1 MLTIDFETYWDK
13 DFSLSKMTTESYIRD
28 PQFEV
33 IGVSIK
39 KDDGPIEWVSGDDQT
54 IKQALLER
62 GAQNDVCV
70 AHNAAFDMAI
80 MNWRYGIRPRVIVDT
95 LSMARPIT
103 GLTVGGSL
111 RALGEY
117 FGIGEK
123 GTEVYNTQGKHRKD
137 FTSEEL
143 ERYGRYCQQDVNL
156 TYQLLQKLLP
166 LSTAQEMYLID
177 LTIRMFTEPVLQ
189 LNAELLETHLKKV
202 KADKQALLDSV
213 AHGDRSAFMSNDK
226 FAELL
231 RAEGV
236 EPPTK
241 VSEKTG
247 KTAYAFAKTD
257 AGFQALLDHP
267 NERVQAL
274 ASARLGLKSTLEETR
289 TQAFLDIARRG
300 PMPVM
305 LNYYGAANTGRFSG
319 GDGTNPQNLPRGG
332 ALREAI
338 CPPEG
343 YTLVACDSSQI
354 EARTLAWF
362 AGQTDLIKAF
372 ANGEDIYSKFASSVY
387 GKPINKHEHPE
398 ERHVGKTC
406 LAADTEVLTNHGWK
420 RIMDVTTDDLLWDG
434 EEWVK
439 HNGVIEQGTK
449 STLSFCGVTAT
460 PDHLCWTGTKFE
472 PWNALIGSPLFQSA
486 LRSATVPCSYLYDVP
501 DVVHYRIKHAV
512 VAVYDIADAGP
523 RNRFTIRTALGPM
536 IVHNCILGLGYGTGA
551 AKLQHAL
558 ANGFIKVNLP
568 AAECERIVKLY
579 RSQYDTIPRLWKDC
593 QNAITNMFNGYDS
606 TVGVAIRLPVSGA
619 DHTILLPNG
628 MKLRYPDLKCET
640 NDRGFP
646 EYSYQ
651 KKRFRARLY
660 GGALTENLIQSLA
673 RIIVAYQ
680 MCKIKQELDKTCKAK
695 ADGKIRRV
703 VHMVHDEVIVVVPD
717 EEAQEVKH
725 MMETIM
731 STPPKWAPTLPV
743 SCEAGLGK
751 TYGEA
756 K

>member
-95 LSMARPIT
+95 LSMSRPIT
-103 GLTVGGSL
+103 GLSVGGSL

-137 FTSEEL
+137 FTPEEL

-189 LNAELLETHLKKV
+189 LNAELLETHLEKV
-202 KADKQALLDSV
+202 RAGKQALLDSV
-213 AHGDRSAFMSNDK
+213 SHGDRSAFMSNDK

-257 AGFQALLDHP
+257 AGFQALLSHP

-305 LNYYGAANTGRFSG
+305 LNYYGAANTGRMSG

-362 AGQTDLIKAF
+362 AGQTDLVEAF

-406 LAADTEVLTNHGWK
+406 
-420 RIMDVTTDDLLWDG
+420 
-434 EEWVK
+434 
-439 HNGVIEQGTK
+439 
-449 STLSFCGVTAT
+449 
-460 PDHLCWTGTKFE
+460 
-472 PWNALIGSPLFQSA
+472 
-486 LRSATVPCSYLYDVP
+486 
-501 DVVHYRIKHAV
+501 
-512 VAVYDIADAGP
+512 
-523 RNRFTIRTALGPM
+523 
-536 IVHNCILGLGYGTGA
+536 ILGLGYGTGA
-551 AKLQHAL
+551 LKLQHAL

>member
-1 MLTIDFETYWDK
+1 MLAIDFETYWDK

-39 KDDGPIEWVSGDDQT
+39 KDNGPIEWVSGDDQI

-177 LTIRMFTEPVLQ
+177 LTIRMFTEPVHQ

-300 PMPVM
+300 PMPIG
-305 LNYYGAANTGRFSG
+305 LKYYGAVNTGRMSG
-319 GDGTNPQNLPRGG
+319 FDGNPQNLPRGG
-332 ALREAI
+332 ALRDAI

-362 AGQTDLIKAF
+362 AGQTDLVKAF

-406 LAADTEVLTNHGWK
+406 
-420 RIMDVTTDDLLWDG
+420 
-434 EEWVK
+434 
-439 HNGVIEQGTK
+439 
-449 STLSFCGVTAT
+449 
-460 PDHLCWTGTKFE
+460 
-472 PWNALIGSPLFQSA
+472 
-486 LRSATVPCSYLYDVP
+486 
-501 DVVHYRIKHAV
+501 
-512 VAVYDIADAGP
+512 
-523 RNRFTIRTALGPM
+523 
-536 IVHNCILGLGYGTGA
+536 ILGLGFGTGA
-551 AKLQHAL
+551 VKLKHAL
-558 ANGFIKVNLP
+558 ANGFIKVDLP
-568 AAECERIVKLY
+568 QSECDRIVKLY
-579 RSQYDTIPRLWKDC
+579 RSQYDAIPRLWKAC
-593 QNAITNMFNGYDS
+593 QTAIDNMYNGYDT
-606 TVGVAIRLPVSGA
+606 TVGVGVALHVSGS
-619 DHTILLPNG
+619 DHTITLPNG
-628 MKLRYPDLKCET
+628 MKLRYPGLKCET
-640 NDRGFP
+640 NERGFP
-646 EYSYQ
+646 EYTYQ
-651 KKRFRARLY
+651 KMRFRSRLY
-660 GGALTENLIQSLA
+660 GPYLVENLVQSLA

>member
-137 FTSEEL
+137 FTPEEL

-189 LNAELLETHLKKV
+189 LNAELLETHLEKV

-257 AGFQALLDHP
+257 AGFQALLNHP

-305 LNYYGAANTGRFSG
+305 LNYYGAANTGRMSG

-406 LAADTEVLTNHGWK
+406 
-420 RIMDVTTDDLLWDG
+420 
-434 EEWVK
+434 
-439 HNGVIEQGTK
+439 
-449 STLSFCGVTAT
+449 
-460 PDHLCWTGTKFE
+460 
-472 PWNALIGSPLFQSA
+472 
-486 LRSATVPCSYLYDVP
+486 
-501 DVVHYRIKHAV
+501 
-512 VAVYDIADAGP
+512 
-523 RNRFTIRTALGPM
+523 
-536 IVHNCILGLGYGTGA
+536 ILGLGYGTGA

-593 QNAITNMFNGYDS
+593 QNAITNMFNGYSS
-606 TVGVAIRLPVSGA
+606 TVGVAVQLPVSGA
-619 DHTILLPNG
+619 DHTITLPNG
-628 MKLRYPDLKCET
+628 MKLRYPDLQCET
-640 NDRGFP
+640 NERGFV
-646 EYSYQ
+646 EYTYQ
-651 KKRFRARLY
+651 KKRFRAKLY
-660 GGALTENLIQSLA
+660 GGSLTENLIQSLA

-680 MCKIKQELDKTCKAK
+680 MCKIKQELDKACKAK

-717 EEAQEVKH
+717 EEAQEVKG

>member
-13 DFSLSKMTTESYIRD
+13 DFSLSKMTTESYIRA

-39 KDDGPIEWVSGDDQT
+39 KDNGPIEWVSGDDQI

-95 LSMARPIT
+95 LSMSRPIT
-103 GLTVGGSL
+103 GLSVGGSL

-137 FTSEEL
+137 FTPEEL

-189 LNAELLETHLKKV
+189 LNSELLETHLEKV

-305 LNYYGAANTGRFSG
+305 LNYYGAANTGRMSG

-362 AGQTDLIKAF
+362 AGQNDLVEAF

-406 LAADTEVLTNHGWK
+406 
-420 RIMDVTTDDLLWDG
+420 
-434 EEWVK
+434 
-439 HNGVIEQGTK
+439 
-449 STLSFCGVTAT
+449 
-460 PDHLCWTGTKFE
+460 
-472 PWNALIGSPLFQSA
+472 
-486 LRSATVPCSYLYDVP
+486 
-501 DVVHYRIKHAV
+501 
-512 VAVYDIADAGP
+512 
-523 RNRFTIRTALGPM
+523 
-536 IVHNCILGLGYGTGA
+536 ILGLGYGTGA
-551 AKLQHAL
+551 LKLHNAL
-558 ANGFIKVNLP
+558 ANGFIKVYMP
-568 AAECERIVKLY
+568 QAECDRIVKLY
-579 RSQYDTIPRLWKDC
+579 RSQYDAIPRLWKDC
-593 QNAITNMFNGYDS
+593 QNAIANMYNGYDS

>member
-39 KDDGPIEWVSGDDQT
+39 KDNGPIEWVSGDDQI

-95 LSMARPIT
+95 LSMSRPIT
-103 GLTVGGSL
+103 GLSVGGSL

-137 FTSEEL
+137 FTPEEL

-189 LNAELLETHLKKV
+189 LNSELLETHLEKV

-257 AGFQALLDHP
+257 AGFQALLGHP

-305 LNYYGAANTGRFSG
+305 LNYYGAANTGRMSG

-362 AGQTDLIKAF
+362 AGQNDLVEAF

-406 LAADTEVLTNHGWK
+406 
-420 RIMDVTTDDLLWDG
+420 
-434 EEWVK
+434 
-439 HNGVIEQGTK
+439 
-449 STLSFCGVTAT
+449 
-460 PDHLCWTGTKFE
+460 
-472 PWNALIGSPLFQSA
+472 
-486 LRSATVPCSYLYDVP
+486 
-501 DVVHYRIKHAV
+501 
-512 VAVYDIADAGP
+512 
-523 RNRFTIRTALGPM
+523 
-536 IVHNCILGLGYGTGA
+536 ILGLGYGTGA
-551 AKLQHAL
+551 LKLHNAL

>member
-13 DFSLSKMTTESYIRD
+13 DFSLSKMTTESYIRA

-39 KDDGPIEWVSGDDQT
+39 KDNGPIEWVSGDDQI

-95 LSMARPIT
+95 LSMSRPIT
-103 GLTVGGSL
+103 GLSVGGSL

-137 FTSEEL
+137 FTPEEL

-189 LNAELLETHLKKV
+189 LNSELLETHLEKV

-305 LNYYGAANTGRFSG
+305 LNYYGAANTGRFCVT
-319 GDGTNPQNLPRGG
+319 GDTQIMVLRDNIIHEI
-332 ALREAI
+332 ALSE
-338 CPPEG
+338 
-343 YTLVACDSSQI
+343 LKD
-354 EARTLAWF
+354 
-362 AGQTDLIKAF
+362 
-372 ANGEDIYSKFASSVY
+372 
-387 GKPINKHEHPE
+387 
-398 ERHVGKTC
+398 
-406 LAADTEVLTNHGWK
+406 
-420 RIMDVTTDDLLWDG
+420 DDLVWDG
-434 EEWVK
+434 EEFVV
-439 HNGVIEQGTK
+439 HGGLVCRGEREVMEYQGIV
-449 STLSFCGVTAT
+449 GT
-460 PDHLCWTGTKFE
+460 PDHRVFVEENHGTEGPITLFE
-472 PWNALIGSPLFQSA
+472 ASLGGYTLEAAGSPVSPREQVDPTDSA
-486 LRSATVPCSYLYDVP
+486 R
-501 DVVHYRIKHAV
+501 
-512 VAVYDIADAGP
+512 
-523 RNRFTIRTALGPM
+523 
-536 IVHNCILGLGYGTGA
+536 
-551 AKLQHAL
+551 
-558 ANGFIKVNLP
+558 
-568 AAECERIVKLY
+568 
-579 RSQYDTIPRLWKDC
+579 
-593 QNAITNMFNGYDS
+593 
-606 TVGVAIRLPVSGA
+606 
-619 DHTILLPNG
+619 
-628 MKLRYPDLKCET
+628 
-640 NDRGFP
+640 RGD
-646 EYSYQ
+646 Q
-651 KKRFRARLY
+651 Q
-660 GGALTENLIQSLA
+660 T
-673 RIIVAYQ
+673 
-680 MCKIKQELDKTCKAK
+680 
-695 ADGKIRRV
+695 
-703 VHMVHDEVIVVVPD
+703 DEG
-717 EEAQEVKH
+717 
-725 MMETIM
+725 
-731 STPPKWAPTLPV
+731 TLP
-743 SCEAGLGK
+743 L
-751 TYGEA
+751 
-756 K
+756 

>member
-1 MLTIDFETYWDK
+1 
-13 DFSLSKMTTESYIRD
+13 MTKFCQESGQRRVALVYDILNC
-28 PQFEV
+28 
-33 IGVSIK
+33 
-39 KDDGPIEWVSGDDQT
+39 GP
-54 IKQALLER
+54 R
-62 GAQNDVCV
+62 NRFV
-70 AHNAAFDMAI
+70 ANGKLIHN
-80 MNWRYGIRPRVIVDT
+80 
-95 LSMARPIT
+95 
-103 GLTVGGSL
+103 
-111 RALGEY
+111 
-117 FGIGEK
+117 
-123 GTEVYNTQGKHRKD
+123 
-137 FTSEEL
+137 
-143 ERYGRYCQQDVNL
+143 
-156 TYQLLQKLLP
+156 
-166 LSTAQEMYLID
+166 
-177 LTIRMFTEPVLQ
+177 
-189 LNAELLETHLKKV
+189 
-202 KADKQALLDSV
+202 
-213 AHGDRSAFMSNDK
+213 
-226 FAELL
+226 
-231 RAEGV
+231 
-236 EPPTK
+236 
-241 VSEKTG
+241 
-247 KTAYAFAKTD
+247 
-257 AGFQALLDHP
+257 
-267 NERVQAL
+267 
-274 ASARLGLKSTLEETR
+274 
-289 TQAFLDIARRG
+289 
-300 PMPVM
+300 
-305 LNYYGAANTGRFSG
+305 SG

-362 AGQTDLIKAF
+362 AGQNDLVEAF

-406 LAADTEVLTNHGWK
+406 
-420 RIMDVTTDDLLWDG
+420 
-434 EEWVK
+434 
-439 HNGVIEQGTK
+439 
-449 STLSFCGVTAT
+449 
-460 PDHLCWTGTKFE
+460 
-472 PWNALIGSPLFQSA
+472 
-486 LRSATVPCSYLYDVP
+486 
-501 DVVHYRIKHAV
+501 
-512 VAVYDIADAGP
+512 
-523 RNRFTIRTALGPM
+523 
-536 IVHNCILGLGYGTGA
+536 ILGLGYGTGA
-551 AKLQHAL
+551 LKLHNAL
-558 ANGFIKVNLP
+558 ANGFIKVNMP
-568 AAECERIVKLY
+568 QAECDRIVKLY
-579 RSQYDTIPRLWKDC
+579 RSQYDAIPRLWKDC
-593 QNAITNMFNGYDS
+593 QNAIANMYNGYDS

>member
-137 FTSEEL
+137 FTPEEL

-189 LNAELLETHLKKV
+189 LNSELLETHLEKV

-213 AHGDRSAFMSNDK
+213 SHGDRSAFMSNDK

-257 AGFQALLDHP
+257 AGFQALLSHP

-398 ERHVGKTC
+398 ERHVGKT
-406 LAADTEVLTNHGWK
+406 
-420 RIMDVTTDDLLWDG
+420 
-434 EEWVK
+434 
-439 HNGVIEQGTK
+439 
-449 STLSFCGVTAT
+449 
-460 PDHLCWTGTKFE
+460 
-472 PWNALIGSPLFQSA
+472 
-486 LRSATVPCSYLYDVP
+486 
-501 DVVHYRIKHAV
+501 
-512 VAVYDIADAGP
+512 
-523 RNRFTIRTALGPM
+523 
-536 IVHNCILGLGYGTGA
+536 CILGLGYGTGA

>member
-305 LNYYGAANTGRFSG
+305 LNYYGAANTGRMSG

-362 AGQTDLIKAF
+362 AGQNDLVEAF

-406 LAADTEVLTNHGWK
+406 
-420 RIMDVTTDDLLWDG
+420 
-434 EEWVK
+434 
-439 HNGVIEQGTK
+439 
-449 STLSFCGVTAT
+449 
-460 PDHLCWTGTKFE
+460 
-472 PWNALIGSPLFQSA
+472 
-486 LRSATVPCSYLYDVP
+486 
-501 DVVHYRIKHAV
+501 
-512 VAVYDIADAGP
+512 
-523 RNRFTIRTALGPM
+523 
-536 IVHNCILGLGYGTGA
+536 ILGLGYGTGA
-551 AKLQHAL
+551 LKLHNAL

-579 RSQYDTIPRLWKDC
+579 RSQYDTIPRLWKAC

>member
-28 PQFEV
+28 PQFDV

-137 FTSEEL
+137 FTPEEL

-189 LNAELLETHLKKV
+189 LNAELLETHLEKV
-202 KADKQALLDSV
+202 RAGKQALLDSV
-213 AHGDRSAFMSNDK
+213 SHGDRSAFMSNDK

-257 AGFQALLDHP
+257 AGFQALLSHP

-406 LAADTEVLTNHGWK
+406 
-420 RIMDVTTDDLLWDG
+420 
-434 EEWVK
+434 
-439 HNGVIEQGTK
+439 
-449 STLSFCGVTAT
+449 
-460 PDHLCWTGTKFE
+460 
-472 PWNALIGSPLFQSA
+472 
-486 LRSATVPCSYLYDVP
+486 
-501 DVVHYRIKHAV
+501 
-512 VAVYDIADAGP
+512 
-523 RNRFTIRTALGPM
+523 
-536 IVHNCILGLGYGTGA
+536 ILGLGYGTGA

-593 QNAITNMFNGYDS
+593 QNAITNMFNGYSS
-606 TVGVAIRLPVSGA
+606 TVGVAVQLPVSGA
-619 DHTILLPNG
+619 DHTITLPNG
-628 MKLRYPDLKCET
+628 MKLRYPDLQCET
-640 NDRGFP
+640 NERGFA
-646 EYSYQ
+646 EYTYQ
-651 KKRFRARLY
+651 KKRFRAKLY
-660 GGALTENLIQSLA
+660 GGSLTENLIQSLA

-680 MCKIKQELDKTCKAK
+680 MCKIKQELDKACKAK

-717 EEAQEVKH
+717 EEAQEVKG

>member
-39 KDDGPIEWVSGDDQT
+39 KDNGPIEWVSGDDQI

-189 LNAELLETHLKKV
+189 LNSELLETHLEKV

-213 AHGDRSAFMSNDK
+213 SHGDRSAFMSNDK

-257 AGFQALLDHP
+257 AGFQALLSHP

-398 ERHVGKTC
+398 ERHVGKT
-406 LAADTEVLTNHGWK
+406 
-420 RIMDVTTDDLLWDG
+420 
-434 EEWVK
+434 
-439 HNGVIEQGTK
+439 
-449 STLSFCGVTAT
+449 
-460 PDHLCWTGTKFE
+460 
-472 PWNALIGSPLFQSA
+472 
-486 LRSATVPCSYLYDVP
+486 
-501 DVVHYRIKHAV
+501 
-512 VAVYDIADAGP
+512 
-523 RNRFTIRTALGPM
+523 
-536 IVHNCILGLGYGTGA
+536 CILGLGYGTGA

>member
-1 MLTIDFETYWDK
+1 MITIDFETYWDK
-13 DFSLSKMTTESYIRD
+13 DFSLSKMTTEAYIRD
-28 PQFEV
+28 PRFEI
-33 IGVSIK
+33 IGFCIK
-39 KDDGPIEWVSGDDQT
+39 KDDGPIHWVPGTSKASMKRVLIQC
-54 IKQALLER
+54 
-62 GAQNDVCV
+62 DVPNETCI

-80 MNWRYGIRPRVIVDT
+80 MNWILGIRPRVIVDT
-95 LSMARPIT
+95 LSLARPIT

-117 FGIGEK
+117 FGIGVK
-123 GTEVYNTQGKHRKD
+123 GTEVYNTVGKRRAD
-137 FTSEEL
+137 FTDEEL
-143 ERYGRYCQQDVNL
+143 QRFGEYCKQDVNL
-156 TYQLLQKLLP
+156 TYQLFQRLLP
-166 LSTAQEMYLID
+166 LTTAQEMYLID
-177 LTIRMFTEPVLQ
+177 LTIRMFTEPVLE
-189 LNAELLETHLKKV
+189 LNAELLETHLNKV
-202 KADKQALLDSV
+202 KAEKQELLDSV

-257 AGFQALLDHP
+257 AGFQALLSHP

-274 ASARLGLKSTLEETR
+274 AGARLGLKSTLEETR

-362 AGQTDLIKAF
+362 AGQTDLVKAF

-420 RIMDVTTDDLLWDG
+420 RIVDVTTDDLLWDG

-439 HNGVIEQGTK
+439 HNGVIEQGMK
-449 STLSFCGVTAT
+449 STLSFCGITAT

-472 PWNALIGSPLFQSA
+472 PWQTLIGDSTLFQLALSSACLPCLDLPDTSQKVGGPTDGNPTASA
-486 LRSATVPCSYLYDVP
+486 LAAG
-501 DVVHYRIKHAV
+501 K
-512 VAVYDIADAGP
+512 DA
-523 RNRFTIRTALGPM
+523 
-536 IVHNCILGLGYGTGA
+536 
-551 AKLQHAL
+551 
-558 ANGFIKVNLP
+558 
-568 AAECERIVKLY
+568 
-579 RSQYDTIPRLWKDC
+579 
-593 QNAITNMFNGYDS
+593 
-606 TVGVAIRLPVSGA
+606 
-619 DHTILLPNG
+619 
-628 MKLRYPDLKCET
+628 
-640 NDRGFP
+640 
-646 EYSYQ
+646 
-651 KKRFRARLY
+651 
-660 GGALTENLIQSLA
+660 
-673 RIIVAYQ
+673 
-680 MCKIKQELDKTCKAK
+680 
-695 ADGKIRRV
+695 
-703 VHMVHDEVIVVVPD
+703 
-717 EEAQEVKH
+717 
-725 MMETIM
+725 
-731 STPPKWAPTLPV
+731 
-743 SCEAGLGK
+743 
-751 TYGEA
+751 
-756 K
+756 

>member
-39 KDDGPIEWVSGDDQT
+39 KDNGPIEWVSGDDQT

-137 FTSEEL
+137 FTPEEL

-189 LNAELLETHLKKV
+189 LNAELLETHLDKV
-202 KADKQALLDSV
+202 RAGKQALLDSV
-213 AHGDRSAFMSNDK
+213 SHGDRSAFMSNDK

-257 AGFQALLDHP
+257 AGFQALLSHP

-406 LAADTEVLTNHGWK
+406 
-420 RIMDVTTDDLLWDG
+420 
-434 EEWVK
+434 
-439 HNGVIEQGTK
+439 
-449 STLSFCGVTAT
+449 
-460 PDHLCWTGTKFE
+460 
-472 PWNALIGSPLFQSA
+472 
-486 LRSATVPCSYLYDVP
+486 
-501 DVVHYRIKHAV
+501 
-512 VAVYDIADAGP
+512 
-523 RNRFTIRTALGPM
+523 
-536 IVHNCILGLGYGTGA
+536 ILGLGYGTGA

-593 QNAITNMFNGYDS
+593 QNAITNMFNGYSS
-606 TVGVAIRLPVSGA
+606 TVGVAVQLPVSGA
-619 DHTILLPNG
+619 DHTITLPNG
-628 MKLRYPDLKCET
+628 MKLRYPDLQCET
-640 NDRGFP
+640 NERGFA
-646 EYSYQ
+646 EYTYQ
-651 KKRFRARLY
+651 KKRFRAKLY
-660 GGALTENLIQSLA
+660 GGSLTENLIQSLA

-680 MCKIKQELDKTCKAK
+680 MCKIKQELDKACKAK

-717 EEAQEVKH
+717 EEAQEVKG

>member
-137 FTSEEL
+137 FTPEEL

-156 TYQLLQKLLP
+156 TYQLLRKLLP

-189 LNAELLETHLKKV
+189 LNAELLETHLEKV
-202 KADKQALLDSV
+202 RAGKQALLDSV
-213 AHGDRSAFMSNDK
+213 SHGDRSAFMSNDK

-257 AGFQALLDHP
+257 AGFQALLSHP

-406 LAADTEVLTNHGWK
+406 
-420 RIMDVTTDDLLWDG
+420 
-434 EEWVK
+434 
-439 HNGVIEQGTK
+439 
-449 STLSFCGVTAT
+449 
-460 PDHLCWTGTKFE
+460 
-472 PWNALIGSPLFQSA
+472 
-486 LRSATVPCSYLYDVP
+486 
-501 DVVHYRIKHAV
+501 
-512 VAVYDIADAGP
+512 
-523 RNRFTIRTALGPM
+523 
-536 IVHNCILGLGYGTGA
+536 ILGLGYGTGA

-593 QNAITNMFNGYDS
+593 QNAITNMFNGYSS
-606 TVGVAIRLPVSGA
+606 TVGVAVQLPVSGA
-619 DHTILLPNG
+619 DHTITLPNG
-628 MKLRYPDLKCET
+628 MKLRYPDLQCET
-640 NDRGFP
+640 NERGFA
-646 EYSYQ
+646 EYTYQ
-651 KKRFRARLY
+651 KKRFRAKLY
-660 GGALTENLIQSLA
+660 GGSLTENLIQSLA

-680 MCKIKQELDKTCKAK
+680 MCKIKQELDKACKAK

>member
-137 FTSEEL
+137 FTPEEL

-189 LNAELLETHLKKV
+189 LNAELLETHLEKV
-202 KADKQALLDSV
+202 RAGKQALLDSV
-213 AHGDRSAFMSNDK
+213 SHGDRSAFMSNDK

-257 AGFQALLDHP
+257 AGFQALLSHP

-398 ERHVGKTC
+398 ERHVGKT
-406 LAADTEVLTNHGWK
+406 
-420 RIMDVTTDDLLWDG
+420 
-434 EEWVK
+434 
-439 HNGVIEQGTK
+439 
-449 STLSFCGVTAT
+449 
-460 PDHLCWTGTKFE
+460 
-472 PWNALIGSPLFQSA
+472 
-486 LRSATVPCSYLYDVP
+486 
-501 DVVHYRIKHAV
+501 
-512 VAVYDIADAGP
+512 
-523 RNRFTIRTALGPM
+523 
-536 IVHNCILGLGYGTGA
+536 CILGLGYGTGA

-717 EEAQEVKH
+717 EEAQEVKR
-725 MMETIM
+725 MMETTM

>member
-1 MLTIDFETYWDK
+1 MITIDFETYWDK
-13 DFSLSKMTTESYIRD
+13 DFSLSKMTTEAYIRD
-28 PQFEV
+28 PRFEI
-33 IGVSIK
+33 IGFCIK
-39 KDDGPIEWVSGDDQT
+39 KDDGPIHWVPGTSKASMKRVLIQC
-54 IKQALLER
+54 
-62 GAQNDVCV
+62 DVPNETCI

-80 MNWRYGIRPRVIVDT
+80 MNWILGIRPRVIVDT

-123 GTEVYNTQGKHRKD
+123 GTEVYNTVGKRRTD
-137 FTSEEL
+137 FTDEEL
-143 ERYGRYCQQDVNL
+143 QRFGEYCKQDVNL
-156 TYQLLQKLLP
+156 TYQLFQKLLP
-166 LSTAQEMYLID
+166 LTTAQEMYLID
-177 LTIRMFTEPVLQ
+177 LTIRMFTEPVLE
-189 LNAELLETHLKKV
+189 LNAELLETHLNKV
-202 KADKQALLDSV
+202 KAEKQELLDSV

-257 AGFQALLDHP
+257 AGFQALLSHP

-274 ASARLGLKSTLEETR
+274 AGARLGLKSTLEETR

-362 AGQTDLIKAF
+362 AGQTDLVKAF

-398 ERHVGKTC
+398 ERHVGKT
-406 LAADTEVLTNHGWK
+406 
-420 RIMDVTTDDLLWDG
+420 
-434 EEWVK
+434 
-439 HNGVIEQGTK
+439 
-449 STLSFCGVTAT
+449 
-460 PDHLCWTGTKFE
+460 
-472 PWNALIGSPLFQSA
+472 
-486 LRSATVPCSYLYDVP
+486 
-501 DVVHYRIKHAV
+501 
-512 VAVYDIADAGP
+512 
-523 RNRFTIRTALGPM
+523 
-536 IVHNCILGLGYGTGA
+536 CILGLGYGTGA

-593 QNAITNMFNGYDS
+593 QNAITNMYNGFNS
-606 TVGVAIRLPVSGA
+606 TVGVAVQLPVSGA
-619 DHTILLPNG
+619 DHTVTLPNG
-628 MKLRYPDLKCET
+628 MKLRYPDLQCGT
-640 NDRGFP
+640 NERGYP

-660 GGALTENLIQSLA
+660 GGSLTENLIQSLA
-673 RIIVAYQ
+673 RIIVSYQ
-680 MCKIKQELDKTCKAK
+680 MCRIKQELDKTNKAK

-717 EEAQEVKH
+717 EEAQDVKA
-725 MMETIM
+725 MMERVM
-731 STPPKWAPTLPV
+731 SAPPKWAPTLPV

>member
-13 DFSLSKMTTESYIRD
+13 DFSLSKMTTESYIRA

-39 KDDGPIEWVSGDDQT
+39 KDNGPIEWVSGDDQI

-95 LSMARPIT
+95 LSMSRPIT
-103 GLTVGGSL
+103 GLSVGGSL

-137 FTSEEL
+137 FTPEEL

-189 LNAELLETHLKKV
+189 LNSELLETHLEKV

-305 LNYYGAANTGRFSG
+305 LNYYGAANTGRMSG

-362 AGQTDLIKAF
+362 AGQNDLVEAF

-406 LAADTEVLTNHGWK
+406 
-420 RIMDVTTDDLLWDG
+420 
-434 EEWVK
+434 
-439 HNGVIEQGTK
+439 
-449 STLSFCGVTAT
+449 
-460 PDHLCWTGTKFE
+460 
-472 PWNALIGSPLFQSA
+472 
-486 LRSATVPCSYLYDVP
+486 
-501 DVVHYRIKHAV
+501 
-512 VAVYDIADAGP
+512 
-523 RNRFTIRTALGPM
+523 
-536 IVHNCILGLGYGTGA
+536 ILGLGYGTGA
-551 AKLQHAL
+551 LKLHNAL
-558 ANGFIKVNLP
+558 ANGFIKVNMP
-568 AAECERIVKLY
+568 QAECDRIVKLY
-579 RSQYDTIPRLWKDC
+579 RSQYDAIPRLWKDC
-593 QNAITNMFNGYDS
+593 QNAIANMYNGYDS

-640 NDRGFP
+640 SDRGFP

>member
-39 KDDGPIEWVSGDDQT
+39 KDDGPIEWVSGDDQI

-95 LSMARPIT
+95 LSMSRPIT
-103 GLTVGGSL
+103 GLSVGGSL

-137 FTSEEL
+137 FTPEEL

-189 LNAELLETHLKKV
+189 LNAELLETHLEKV

-305 LNYYGAANTGRFSG
+305 LNYYGAANTGRMSG

-362 AGQTDLIKAF
+362 AGQNDLVEAF

-406 LAADTEVLTNHGWK
+406 
-420 RIMDVTTDDLLWDG
+420 
-434 EEWVK
+434 
-439 HNGVIEQGTK
+439 
-449 STLSFCGVTAT
+449 
-460 PDHLCWTGTKFE
+460 
-472 PWNALIGSPLFQSA
+472 
-486 LRSATVPCSYLYDVP
+486 
-501 DVVHYRIKHAV
+501 
-512 VAVYDIADAGP
+512 
-523 RNRFTIRTALGPM
+523 
-536 IVHNCILGLGYGTGA
+536 ILGLGYGTGA
-551 AKLQHAL
+551 LKLHNAL

-579 RSQYDTIPRLWKDC
+579 RSQYDTIPRLWKAC

-731 STPPKWAPTLPV
+731 STPPKWAPTLPA

>member
-70 AHNAAFDMAI
+70 SHNAPFDMAI

-137 FTSEEL
+137 FTPEEL

-189 LNAELLETHLKKV
+189 LNAELLETHLEKV
-202 KADKQALLDSV
+202 RAGKQALLDSV
-213 AHGDRSAFMSNDK
+213 SHGDRSAFMSNDK

-257 AGFQALLDHP
+257 AGFQALLSHP

-406 LAADTEVLTNHGWK
+406 
-420 RIMDVTTDDLLWDG
+420 
-434 EEWVK
+434 
-439 HNGVIEQGTK
+439 
-449 STLSFCGVTAT
+449 
-460 PDHLCWTGTKFE
+460 
-472 PWNALIGSPLFQSA
+472 
-486 LRSATVPCSYLYDVP
+486 
-501 DVVHYRIKHAV
+501 
-512 VAVYDIADAGP
+512 
-523 RNRFTIRTALGPM
+523 
-536 IVHNCILGLGYGTGA
+536 ILGLGYGTGA

-593 QNAITNMFNGYDS
+593 QNAITNMFNGYSS
-606 TVGVAIRLPVSGA
+606 TVGVAVQLPVSGA
-619 DHTILLPNG
+619 DHTITLPNG
-628 MKLRYPDLKCET
+628 MKLRYPDLQCET
-640 NDRGFP
+640 NERGFA
-646 EYSYQ
+646 EYTYQ
-651 KKRFRARLY
+651 KKRFRAKLY
-660 GGALTENLIQSLA
+660 GGSLTENLIQSLA

-680 MCKIKQELDKTCKAK
+680 MCKIKQELDKACKAK

-717 EEAQEVKH
+717 EEAQEVKG

>member
-1 MLTIDFETYWDK
+1 
-13 DFSLSKMTTESYIRD
+13 MTKFCQESGQRRVALVYDILNC
-28 PQFEV
+28 
-33 IGVSIK
+33 
-39 KDDGPIEWVSGDDQT
+39 GP
-54 IKQALLER
+54 R
-62 GAQNDVCV
+62 NRFV
-70 AHNAAFDMAI
+70 ANGKLIHN
-80 MNWRYGIRPRVIVDT
+80 
-95 LSMARPIT
+95 
-103 GLTVGGSL
+103 
-111 RALGEY
+111 
-117 FGIGEK
+117 
-123 GTEVYNTQGKHRKD
+123 
-137 FTSEEL
+137 
-143 ERYGRYCQQDVNL
+143 
-156 TYQLLQKLLP
+156 
-166 LSTAQEMYLID
+166 
-177 LTIRMFTEPVLQ
+177 
-189 LNAELLETHLKKV
+189 
-202 KADKQALLDSV
+202 
-213 AHGDRSAFMSNDK
+213 
-226 FAELL
+226 
-231 RAEGV
+231 
-236 EPPTK
+236 
-241 VSEKTG
+241 
-247 KTAYAFAKTD
+247 
-257 AGFQALLDHP
+257 
-267 NERVQAL
+267 
-274 ASARLGLKSTLEETR
+274 
-289 TQAFLDIARRG
+289 
-300 PMPVM
+300 
-305 LNYYGAANTGRFSG
+305 SG

-406 LAADTEVLTNHGWK
+406 
-420 RIMDVTTDDLLWDG
+420 
-434 EEWVK
+434 
-439 HNGVIEQGTK
+439 
-449 STLSFCGVTAT
+449 
-460 PDHLCWTGTKFE
+460 
-472 PWNALIGSPLFQSA
+472 
-486 LRSATVPCSYLYDVP
+486 
-501 DVVHYRIKHAV
+501 
-512 VAVYDIADAGP
+512 
-523 RNRFTIRTALGPM
+523 
-536 IVHNCILGLGYGTGA
+536 ILGLGYGTGA

-593 QNAITNMFNGYDS
+593 QNAITNMFNGYSS
-606 TVGVAIRLPVSGA
+606 TVGVAVQLPVSGA
-619 DHTILLPNG
+619 DHTITLPNG
-628 MKLRYPDLKCET
+628 MKLRYPDLQCET
-640 NDRGFP
+640 NERGFA
-646 EYSYQ
+646 EYTYQ
-651 KKRFRARLY
+651 KKRFRAKLY
-660 GGALTENLIQSLA
+660 GGSLTENLIQSLA

>member
-13 DFSLSKMTTESYIRD
+13 NFSLSKMTTESYIRD

-95 LSMARPIT
+95 LSMSRPIT
-103 GLTVGGSL
+103 GLSVGGSL

-137 FTSEEL
+137 FTPEEL

-189 LNAELLETHLKKV
+189 LNAELLETHLEKV
-202 KADKQALLDSV
+202 RAGKQALLDSV
-213 AHGDRSAFMSNDK
+213 SHGDRSAFMSNDK

-257 AGFQALLDHP
+257 AGFQALLSHP

-305 LNYYGAANTGRFSG
+305 LNYYGAANTGRMSG

-362 AGQTDLIKAF
+362 AGQTDLVEAF

-406 LAADTEVLTNHGWK
+406 
-420 RIMDVTTDDLLWDG
+420 
-434 EEWVK
+434 
-439 HNGVIEQGTK
+439 
-449 STLSFCGVTAT
+449 
-460 PDHLCWTGTKFE
+460 
-472 PWNALIGSPLFQSA
+472 
-486 LRSATVPCSYLYDVP
+486 
-501 DVVHYRIKHAV
+501 
-512 VAVYDIADAGP
+512 
-523 RNRFTIRTALGPM
+523 
-536 IVHNCILGLGYGTGA
+536 ILGLGYGTGA
-551 AKLQHAL
+551 LKLQHAL

>member
-13 DFSLSKMTTESYIRD
+13 DFSLSKMTTESYIRA

-39 KDDGPIEWVSGDDQT
+39 KDNGPIEWVSGDDQI

-95 LSMARPIT
+95 LSMSRPIT
-103 GLTVGGSL
+103 GLSVGGSL

-137 FTSEEL
+137 FTPEEL

-189 LNAELLETHLKKV
+189 LNSELLETHLERV

-305 LNYYGAANTGRFSG
+305 LNYYGAANTGRMSG

-362 AGQTDLIKAF
+362 AGQNDLVEAF

-406 LAADTEVLTNHGWK
+406 
-420 RIMDVTTDDLLWDG
+420 
-434 EEWVK
+434 
-439 HNGVIEQGTK
+439 
-449 STLSFCGVTAT
+449 
-460 PDHLCWTGTKFE
+460 
-472 PWNALIGSPLFQSA
+472 
-486 LRSATVPCSYLYDVP
+486 
-501 DVVHYRIKHAV
+501 
-512 VAVYDIADAGP
+512 
-523 RNRFTIRTALGPM
+523 
-536 IVHNCILGLGYGTGA
+536 ILGLGYGTGA
-551 AKLQHAL
+551 LKLHNAL
-558 ANGFIKVNLP
+558 ANGFIKVNMP
-568 AAECERIVKLY
+568 QAECDRIVKLY
-579 RSQYDTIPRLWKDC
+579 RSQYDAIPRLWKDC
-593 QNAITNMFNGYDS
+593 QNAIANMYNGYDS

-640 NDRGFP
+640 SDRGFP

>member
-80 MNWRYGIRPRVIVDT
+80 MNWRHGIRPRVIVDT
-95 LSMARPIT
+95 LSMSRPIT
-103 GLTVGGSL
+103 GLSVGGSL

-137 FTSEEL
+137 FTPEEL

-189 LNAELLETHLKKV
+189 LNAELLETHLEKV
-202 KADKQALLDSV
+202 RAGKQALLDSV
-213 AHGDRSAFMSNDK
+213 SHGDRSAFMSNDK

-257 AGFQALLDHP
+257 AGFQALLSHP

-305 LNYYGAANTGRFSG
+305 LNYYGAANTGRMSG

-362 AGQTDLIKAF
+362 AGQTDLVEAF

-406 LAADTEVLTNHGWK
+406 
-420 RIMDVTTDDLLWDG
+420 
-434 EEWVK
+434 
-439 HNGVIEQGTK
+439 
-449 STLSFCGVTAT
+449 
-460 PDHLCWTGTKFE
+460 
-472 PWNALIGSPLFQSA
+472 
-486 LRSATVPCSYLYDVP
+486 
-501 DVVHYRIKHAV
+501 
-512 VAVYDIADAGP
+512 
-523 RNRFTIRTALGPM
+523 
-536 IVHNCILGLGYGTGA
+536 ILGLGYGTGA
-551 AKLQHAL
+551 LKLQHAL

>member
-13 DFSLSKMTTESYIRD
+13 DFSLSKMTTESYIRA

-39 KDDGPIEWVSGDDQT
+39 KDNGPIEWVSGDDQI

-95 LSMARPIT
+95 LSMSRPIT
-103 GLTVGGSL
+103 GLSVGGSL

-137 FTSEEL
+137 FTPEEL

-177 LTIRMFTEPVLQ
+177 LTIRMFTEPVLR
-189 LNAELLETHLKKV
+189 LNSELLETHLEKV

-305 LNYYGAANTGRFSG
+305 LNYYGAANTGRMSG

-362 AGQTDLIKAF
+362 AGQNDLVEAF

-406 LAADTEVLTNHGWK
+406 
-420 RIMDVTTDDLLWDG
+420 
-434 EEWVK
+434 
-439 HNGVIEQGTK
+439 
-449 STLSFCGVTAT
+449 
-460 PDHLCWTGTKFE
+460 
-472 PWNALIGSPLFQSA
+472 
-486 LRSATVPCSYLYDVP
+486 
-501 DVVHYRIKHAV
+501 
-512 VAVYDIADAGP
+512 
-523 RNRFTIRTALGPM
+523 
-536 IVHNCILGLGYGTGA
+536 ILGLGYGTGA
-551 AKLQHAL
+551 LKLHNAL
-558 ANGFIKVNLP
+558 ANSFIKVNLP

-593 QNAITNMFNGYDS
+593 QNAIANMYNGYDS

>member
-13 DFSLSKMTTESYIRD
+13 DFSLSKMTTESYIRA

-39 KDDGPIEWVSGDDQT
+39 KDNGPIEWVSGDDQI

-95 LSMARPIT
+95 LSMSRPIT
-103 GLTVGGSL
+103 GLSVGGSL

-137 FTSEEL
+137 FTPEEL

-189 LNAELLETHLKKV
+189 LNSELLETHLERV

-257 AGFQALLDHP
+257 VGFQALLDHP

-305 LNYYGAANTGRFSG
+305 LNYYGAANTGRMSG

-362 AGQTDLIKAF
+362 AGQNDLVEAF

-406 LAADTEVLTNHGWK
+406 
-420 RIMDVTTDDLLWDG
+420 
-434 EEWVK
+434 
-439 HNGVIEQGTK
+439 
-449 STLSFCGVTAT
+449 
-460 PDHLCWTGTKFE
+460 
-472 PWNALIGSPLFQSA
+472 
-486 LRSATVPCSYLYDVP
+486 
-501 DVVHYRIKHAV
+501 
-512 VAVYDIADAGP
+512 
-523 RNRFTIRTALGPM
+523 
-536 IVHNCILGLGYGTGA
+536 ILGLGYGTGA
-551 AKLQHAL
+551 LKLHNAL
-558 ANGFIKVNLP
+558 ANGFIKVNMP
-568 AAECERIVKLY
+568 QAECDRIVKLY
-579 RSQYDTIPRLWKDC
+579 RSQYDAIPRLWKDC
-593 QNAITNMFNGYDS
+593 QNAIANMYNGYDS

-640 NDRGFP
+640 SDRGFP

>member
-39 KDDGPIEWVSGDDQT
+39 KDNGPIEWVSGDDQI

-95 LSMARPIT
+95 LSMSRPIT
-103 GLTVGGSL
+103 GLSVGGSL

-137 FTSEEL
+137 FTPEEL

-189 LNAELLETHLKKV
+189 LNSELLETHLEKV

-231 RAEGV
+231 RAERV

-305 LNYYGAANTGRFSG
+305 LNYYGAANTGRMSG

-362 AGQTDLIKAF
+362 AGQNDLVEAF

-406 LAADTEVLTNHGWK
+406 
-420 RIMDVTTDDLLWDG
+420 
-434 EEWVK
+434 
-439 HNGVIEQGTK
+439 
-449 STLSFCGVTAT
+449 
-460 PDHLCWTGTKFE
+460 
-472 PWNALIGSPLFQSA
+472 
-486 LRSATVPCSYLYDVP
+486 
-501 DVVHYRIKHAV
+501 
-512 VAVYDIADAGP
+512 
-523 RNRFTIRTALGPM
+523 
-536 IVHNCILGLGYGTGA
+536 ILGLGYGTGA
-551 AKLQHAL
+551 LKLHNAL
-558 ANGFIKVNLP
+558 ANGFIKVNMP
-568 AAECERIVKLY
+568 QAECDRIVKLY
-579 RSQYDTIPRLWKDC
+579 RSQYDAIPRLWKDC
-593 QNAITNMFNGYDS
+593 QNAIANMYNGYDS

-640 NDRGFP
+640 SDRGFP

>member
-137 FTSEEL
+137 FTPEEL

-189 LNAELLETHLKKV
+189 LNAELLETHLEKV
-202 KADKQALLDSV
+202 RAGKQALLDSV
-213 AHGDRSAFMSNDK
+213 SHGDRSAFMSNDK

-257 AGFQALLDHP
+257 AGFQALLSHP

-406 LAADTEVLTNHGWK
+406 
-420 RIMDVTTDDLLWDG
+420 
-434 EEWVK
+434 
-439 HNGVIEQGTK
+439 
-449 STLSFCGVTAT
+449 
-460 PDHLCWTGTKFE
+460 
-472 PWNALIGSPLFQSA
+472 
-486 LRSATVPCSYLYDVP
+486 
-501 DVVHYRIKHAV
+501 
-512 VAVYDIADAGP
+512 
-523 RNRFTIRTALGPM
+523 
-536 IVHNCILGLGYGTGA
+536 ILGLGYGTGA

-593 QNAITNMFNGYDS
+593 QNAITNMFNGYSS
-606 TVGVAIRLPVSGA
+606 TVGVAVQLPVSGA
-619 DHTILLPNG
+619 DHTITLPNG
-628 MKLRYPDLKCET
+628 MKLRYPDLQCET
-640 NDRGFP
+640 NERGFA
-646 EYSYQ
+646 EYTYQ
-651 KKRFRARLY
+651 KKRFRAKLY
-660 GGALTENLIQSLA
+660 GGSLTENLIQSLA

-680 MCKIKQELDKTCKAK
+680 MCKIKQELDKACKAK

-717 EEAQEVKH
+717 EEAQEVKG

>member
-13 DFSLSKMTTESYIRD
+13 DFSLSKVTTESYIRD

-95 LSMARPIT
+95 LSMSRPIT
-103 GLTVGGSL
+103 GLSVGGSL

-137 FTSEEL
+137 FTPEEL

-189 LNAELLETHLKKV
+189 LNSELLETHLEKV

-305 LNYYGAANTGRFSG
+305 LNYYGAANTGRMSG

-362 AGQTDLIKAF
+362 AGQTDLVKAF

-420 RIMDVTTDDLLWDG
+420 RIVDVTTDDLLWDG

-439 HNGVIEQGTK
+439 HNGVIEQGMK
-449 STLSFCGVTAT
+449 STLSFCGITAT

-472 PWNALIGSPLFQSA
+472 PWQTLIGDSTLFQLALSSACLPCLDLPDTSQKVGGPTDGNPTASA
-486 LRSATVPCSYLYDVP
+486 LAAG
-501 DVVHYRIKHAV
+501 K
-512 VAVYDIADAGP
+512 DA
-523 RNRFTIRTALGPM
+523 
-536 IVHNCILGLGYGTGA
+536 
-551 AKLQHAL
+551 
-558 ANGFIKVNLP
+558 
-568 AAECERIVKLY
+568 
-579 RSQYDTIPRLWKDC
+579 
-593 QNAITNMFNGYDS
+593 
-606 TVGVAIRLPVSGA
+606 
-619 DHTILLPNG
+619 
-628 MKLRYPDLKCET
+628 
-640 NDRGFP
+640 
-646 EYSYQ
+646 
-651 KKRFRARLY
+651 
-660 GGALTENLIQSLA
+660 
-673 RIIVAYQ
+673 
-680 MCKIKQELDKTCKAK
+680 
-695 ADGKIRRV
+695 
-703 VHMVHDEVIVVVPD
+703 
-717 EEAQEVKH
+717 
-725 MMETIM
+725 
-731 STPPKWAPTLPV
+731 
-743 SCEAGLGK
+743 
-751 TYGEA
+751 
-756 K
+756 

>member
-13 DFSLSKMTTESYIRD
+13 DFSLSKMTTESYIRA

-39 KDDGPIEWVSGDDQT
+39 KDNGPIEWVSGDDQI

-95 LSMARPIT
+95 LSMSRPIT
-103 GLTVGGSL
+103 GLSVGGSL

-137 FTSEEL
+137 FTPEEL

-166 LSTAQEMYLID
+166 LSTAQEMYLIG

-189 LNAELLETHLKKV
+189 LNSELLETHLEKV

-305 LNYYGAANTGRFSG
+305 LNYYGAANTGRMSG

-362 AGQTDLIKAF
+362 AGQNDLVEAF

-406 LAADTEVLTNHGWK
+406 
-420 RIMDVTTDDLLWDG
+420 
-434 EEWVK
+434 
-439 HNGVIEQGTK
+439 
-449 STLSFCGVTAT
+449 
-460 PDHLCWTGTKFE
+460 
-472 PWNALIGSPLFQSA
+472 
-486 LRSATVPCSYLYDVP
+486 
-501 DVVHYRIKHAV
+501 
-512 VAVYDIADAGP
+512 
-523 RNRFTIRTALGPM
+523 
-536 IVHNCILGLGYGTGA
+536 ILGLGYGTGA
-551 AKLQHAL
+551 LKLHNAL

>member
-39 KDDGPIEWVSGDDQT
+39 KDNGPIEWVSGDDHI

-95 LSMARPIT
+95 LSMSRPIT
-103 GLTVGGSL
+103 GLSVGGSL

-137 FTSEEL
+137 FTPEEL

-189 LNAELLETHLKKV
+189 LNSELLETHLEKV

-305 LNYYGAANTGRFSG
+305 LNYYGAANTGRMSG

-362 AGQTDLIKAF
+362 AGQNDLVEAF

-406 LAADTEVLTNHGWK
+406 
-420 RIMDVTTDDLLWDG
+420 
-434 EEWVK
+434 
-439 HNGVIEQGTK
+439 
-449 STLSFCGVTAT
+449 
-460 PDHLCWTGTKFE
+460 
-472 PWNALIGSPLFQSA
+472 
-486 LRSATVPCSYLYDVP
+486 
-501 DVVHYRIKHAV
+501 
-512 VAVYDIADAGP
+512 
-523 RNRFTIRTALGPM
+523 
-536 IVHNCILGLGYGTGA
+536 ILGLGYGTGA
-551 AKLQHAL
+551 LKLHNAL